1 MKRDLHKIASVK
13 YDVVI
18 IGGGIYGVSTAWD
31 SALRGL
37 KVALIDKGDLTG
49 ATSSNS
55 LKTIHGGFRYLQRL
69 DFKRMRE
76 SIHERKVL
84 MKIAPHLV
92 FPLPVIMPTY
102 GHKMK
107 SRFAMSMALMLNDII
122 GFDRNH
128 RSEPDK
134 QLPDGQLVSKA
145 KLGEYLQGYE
155 NKDITGGALW
165 YDCQCSNTERLSL
178 SYASSASEIGADVAN
193 YVECTG
199 FLGKGSSIRG
209 ITVKD
214 TFSGESFDISSKI
227 VVNMSGP
234 WIDDVLNKTSRVCKK
249 KRFIHS
255 SAMNLIVKKRILNGC
270 AAGLPGP
277 YEYIKNAS
285 ETYKG
290 HQMLFF
296 VPWRDYTII
305 GTRHLPYYG
314 APADYKVSEVE
325 IDSFLSTINQTYP
338 SARITRKD
346 VTFFHGG
353 LLPMTGLKQDS
364 GFVKLENHYRI
375 YDHAVVDKLEG
386 LLTVVGVKYTTHRD
400 VASKTVDLIFKKL
413 NKKDPK
419 CSTDEKPVSGGDIG
433 ILNEYLAE
441 VIKNTKIDS
450 KVACHLVHHYG
461 SRYSDILEHT
471 KETPELMQN
480 VPGSSEIIKAEII
493 NGVRHEM
500 ALKVT
505 DMILRRT
512 DMGSAE
518 YPGDEAVADT
528 AKIMGEEL
536 FWNEERTRKEIDEAR
551 AVYTPLN

>member
-1 MKRDLHKIASVK
+1 MKRDLHKLASVK

-55 LKTIHGGFRYLQRL
+55 LKTIHGGLRYLQRL

-122 GFDRNH
+122 GFDRNRH
-128 RSEPDK
+128 SEPDK
-134 QLPDGQLVSKA
+134 LLPDGRLVSKA

-155 NKDITGGALW
+155 YKDITGGALW
-165 YDCQCSNTERLSL
+165 HDCQCSNTERLSL
-178 SYASSASEIGADVAN
+178 SYACSASEIGADVAN

-199 FLGKGSSIRG
+199 FLEKGSSIRG

-214 TFSGESFDISSKI
+214 TFSGESFDICAKL

-234 WIDDVLNKTSRVCKK
+234 WIDDVLNKTSRVYKK

-277 YEYIKNAS
+277 YEYIKNDS
-285 ETYKG
+285 TTYKG
-290 HQMLFF
+290 QQMLFF

-314 APADYKVSEVE
+314 DPADYKVGEVE

-338 SARITRKD
+338 SASITRKD
-346 VTFFHGG
+346 VTFVHGG
-353 LLPMTGLKQDS
+353 LLPMTGLKADS
-364 GFVKLENHYRI
+364 GVVKLENHYRI

-400 VASKTVDLIFKKL
+400 VACKTVDLIFKKL

-433 ILNEYLAE
+433 TLSEYLSM
-441 VIKNTKIDS
+441 VIEKTKIDS
-450 KVACHLVHHYG
+450 KIARHLVFHYG
-461 SRYSDILEHT
+461 SRYSDVLEHT
-471 KETPELMQN
+471 KERPDLMQN
-480 VPGSSEIIKAEII
+480 VTGSSEIIKAEII
-493 NGVRHEM
+493 NSVRHEM

-505 DMILRRT
+505 DIILRRT

-518 YPGDEAVADT
+518 YPGDEAIADT
-528 AKIMGEEL
+528 AKIMGKEL
-536 FWNEERTRKEIDEAR
+536 SWNEERIRKEIDEAR
-551 AVYTPLN
+551 AVYMPLN